1 MKGIDLTIFVV
12 LGADYID
19 VNVTPHN
26 QSLFDTLYGTVR

>member
-1 MKGIDLTIFVV
+1 MKGIDLTIVVV

-26 QSLFDTLYGTVR
+26 RDHSYYCIYIM